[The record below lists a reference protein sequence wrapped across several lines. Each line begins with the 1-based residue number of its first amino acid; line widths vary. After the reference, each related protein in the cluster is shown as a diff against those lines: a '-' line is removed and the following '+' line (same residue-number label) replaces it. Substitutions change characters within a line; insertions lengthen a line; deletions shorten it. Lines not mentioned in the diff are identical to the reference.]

1 MKITRREAIK
11 LGLMGSGSLLLP
23 FGYQSPA
30 FAQFSP
36 QVKPFELPFRTP
48 PVLEPVRSD
57 ATTDYYEIT
66 MKKARVEILPG
77 RTTEIWGYNGIL
89 PGPIIRQQG
98 GPPSEGGRQ
107 SVVRF
112 INNLDESTSIHLHGM
127 ASLPQYDGYA
137 EDLIPPGYYKDYI
150 YPNNR
155 ASTLW
160 YHDHA
165 VGQTF
170 RHVYWGLASMYIV
183 DDKFEQSLPL
193 PKGEY
198 EVPLIIQDKRFNADG
213 SLNFDDRGN
222 KGLYGDIMLVN
233 GVPWPRME
241 VANRKYR
248 FRVLNAGASRALQM
262 KLSTNDDFI
271 MIGTDAGLISAPV
284 KTKTLRM
291 GIGER
296 YGFII
301 DFSKYPIGTRVILQ
315 NPILPDNVDR
325 DMRTTQIMCFD
336 VVRQERDDSSIPDK
350 LRFVEPIPVSSAVR
364 SRTFRFDRNGG
375 QWKINNNVWDKNR
388 VDGNPGF
395 GDVEIWNLVNTGGSW
410 IHPVHI
416 HLVDLQMLD
425 RNGRPPLPYE
435 RGWKDVFYLGESETI
450 RVITRFGPNLGKYMM
465 HCHNIVHED
474 HDMMTQFEVGQGGF
488 DPMSDPAKPISQ
500 MLPL

>member
-198 EVPLIIQDKRFNADG
+198 EVPLINSG
-213 SLNFDDRGN
+213 
-222 KGLYGDIMLVN
+222 
-233 GVPWPRME
+233 
-241 VANRKYR
+241 
-248 FRVLNAGASRALQM
+248 
-262 KLSTNDDFI
+262 
-271 MIGTDAGLISAPV
+271 
-284 KTKTLRM
+284 
-291 GIGER
+291 
-296 YGFII
+296 
-301 DFSKYPIGTRVILQ
+301 
-315 NPILPDNVDR
+315 
-325 DMRTTQIMCFD
+325 
-336 VVRQERDDSSIPDK
+336 
-350 LRFVEPIPVSSAVR
+350 
-364 SRTFRFDRNGG
+364 
-375 QWKINNNVWDKNR
+375 
-388 VDGNPGF
+388 
-395 GDVEIWNLVNTGGSW
+395 
-410 IHPVHI
+410 
-416 HLVDLQMLD
+416 
-425 RNGRPPLPYE
+425 
-435 RGWKDVFYLGESETI
+435 
-450 RVITRFGPNLGKYMM
+450 
-465 HCHNIVHED
+465 
-474 HDMMTQFEVGQGGF
+474 
-488 DPMSDPAKPISQ
+488 
-500 MLPL
+500 